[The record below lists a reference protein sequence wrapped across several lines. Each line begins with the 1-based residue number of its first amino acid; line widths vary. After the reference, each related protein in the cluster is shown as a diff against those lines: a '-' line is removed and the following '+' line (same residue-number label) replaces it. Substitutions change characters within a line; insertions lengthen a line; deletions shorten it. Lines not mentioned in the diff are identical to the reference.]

1 MLGNDRFNWGHFWY
15 ILSGRWEL
23 TVCVLVG
30 MNLNYDNA
38 VVAQGKADDK
48 GVDLYNIFRK
58 IQHRAV
64 VCTSNLGDGGNE
76 TIVRGLVCG
85 HAYSLLQLDEV
96 ELDDGSTER
105 IGE

>member
-1 MLGNDRFNWGHFWY
+1 MESQVSDRMFKPFIGKFFL
-15 ILSGRWEL
+15 IVE
-23 TVCVLVG
+23 
-30 MNLNYDNA
+30 MKNLNYDNA
-38 VVAQGKADDK
+38 LVVRGKSDES
-48 GVDLYNIFRK
+48 GLDLYNIFRR

-96 ELDDGSTER
+96 ELDDGSIER
-105 IGE
+105 IGKVIY

>member
-1 MLGNDRFNWGHFWY
+1 M
-15 ILSGRWEL
+15 E
-23 TVCVLVG
+23 
-30 MNLNYDNA
+30 NLNYDNA
-38 VVAQGKADDK
+38 VVAPGKADDK

-58 IQHRAV
+58 LQHRAV
-64 VCTSNLGDGGNE
+64 VCTTYSGDGGNE

>member
-1 MLGNDRFNWGHFWY
+1 MK
-15 ILSGRWEL
+15 
-23 TVCVLVG
+23 
-30 MNLNYDNA
+30 NLNYDNA
-38 VVAQGKADDK
+38 LVVKGKSDEH
-48 GVDLYNIFRK
+48 GLDLYNIFRR

-96 ELDDGSTER
+96 ELDDGSFER
-105 IGE
+105 IGKVIYRYNNGNDNSACLSSSHF